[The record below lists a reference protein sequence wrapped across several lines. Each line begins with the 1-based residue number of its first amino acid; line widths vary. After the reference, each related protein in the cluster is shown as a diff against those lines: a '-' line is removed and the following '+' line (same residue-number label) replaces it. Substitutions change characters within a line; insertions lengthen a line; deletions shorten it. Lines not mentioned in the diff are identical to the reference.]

1 MLNVSVFRATISR
14 MGEDVAWYKA
24 MPCDCY
30 DPATNYD
37 AQRSCDKCD
46 HGFVYRN
53 AGTVRALVA
62 NQKQWS
68 MHPDLGW
75 MMLSELAIT
84 VMPDECRL
92 GAFDKVVLLQRTALA
107 RERVQ
112 RGADTFPH
120 LMPVLVREVADGDTV
135 YTPDVDYRVD
145 LENRQV
151 VWLTAGP
158 TSVYAVEYEYRPEY
172 WYTGSDM
179 RSPRPALFAGQ
190 MTPIRGTLSL
200 SRPEG

>member
-1 MLNVSVFRATISR
+1 MLNVSAFRATISR

-62 NQKQWS
+62 SQKRWS
-68 MHPDLGW
+68 MNPELGW
-75 MMLSELAIT
+75 VMQSELSIT
-84 VMPDECRL
+84 VMPDECRMGPL
-92 GAFDKVVLLQRTALA
+92 DKIVLLSRTELA
-107 RERVQ
+107 RERIQ
-112 RGADTFPH
+112 RGTDTLPH
-120 LMPVLVREVADGDTV
+120 LMPVNVREVAGGETV
-135 YTPDVDYRVD
+135 YTVGVDYTVD
-145 LENRQV
+145 LAARKIT
-151 VWLTAGP
+151 WLTAGP
-158 TSVYAVEYEYRPEY
+158 AKVYAVEYEYRPEY
-172 WYTGSDM
+172 WYAGADM
-179 RSPRPALFAGQ
+179 RSPRPANHAGAL
-190 MTPIRGTLSL
+190 TPIRGTLSL